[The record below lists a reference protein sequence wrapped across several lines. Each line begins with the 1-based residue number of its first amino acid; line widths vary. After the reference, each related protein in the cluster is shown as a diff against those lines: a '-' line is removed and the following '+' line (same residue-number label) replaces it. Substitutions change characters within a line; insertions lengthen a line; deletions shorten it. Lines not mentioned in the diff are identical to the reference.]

1 MSLSRFLF
9 QVQAVGAA
17 LAAERVVNFVLV
29 LVLARGLGPEGFG
42 LYATA
47 LSTAGLLEYVL
58 EMGLGPVV
66 TRRAA
71 QDPAGVR
78 PWLSK
83 VVILKGILVVAC
95 AGIVGGTISIWANH
109 PDLPIASALAVGSL
123 GLFSIGETYAAV
135 LAGTQ
140 RFGERS
146 AFLVAYRAA
155 NLAVLAVLVAAGVS
169 SVPVLLFGSIAV
181 GLLYAGAMGTRVRR
195 YARAGAVARPEGGLG
210 LVLREGIPF
219 AAGNVLGAVPLNL
232 PTVAVSLGMG
242 LSAAGE
248 FQAASKLFLAM
259 GVIPGAVGSVAFPHM
274 AAKVG
279 SSPSETWRW
288 FHQGNGLLLLV
299 GIWAGFVL
307 AVLSDPLVGILFGE
321 GYRGAGPVLMIL
333 AVGSPAFFLNHTASQ
348 ALGAVGRQGNAV
360 LGQAAGAGT
369 VIVGVLVAHSAA
381 GLAMALVAAE
391 VVRWLVFSVFIRAEA
406 GRLMPA
412 DWWMGPAAFIP
423 GVIVVLIFGWTL
435 WGALAASIPFAAAVV
450 HFSRKNFVA
459 HLGAIGE
466 TS

>member
-1 MSLSRFLF
+1 MSLSRFLL
-9 QVQAVGAA
+9 QVQAIGTA

-29 LVLARGLGPEGFG
+29 LVLARGLGSEGFG

-47 LSTAGLLEYVL
+47 LSVAGLLEYL
-58 EMGLGPVV
+58 MEMGLGPVV
-66 TRRAA
+66 TRRSA
-71 QDPAGVR
+71 QDPSMVR
-78 PWLSK
+78 LWLSK
-83 VVILKGILVVAC
+83 VVLLKGILIVAC
-95 AGIVGGTISIWANH
+95 AGIVGGTISIWADH

-135 LAGTQ
+135 LAGIQ

-146 AFLVAYRAA
+146 AFLVAYRAV
-155 NLAVLAVLVAAGVS
+155 NLAVLAAFLAAGVT
-169 SVPVLLFGSIAV
+169 SVPVLLYGSIAV
-181 GLLYAGAMGTRVRR
+181 GLAYAGWMGMRVRR
-195 YARAGAVARPEGGLG
+195 HTHAGAAVGPGGALG
-210 LVLREGIPF
+210 QVLREGIPF

-248 FQAASKLFLAM
+248 FQAASKLFLAL

-279 SSPSETWRW
+279 PSPSETWRW

-307 AVLSDPLVGILFGE
+307 AVLSDPLVGLLFGA
-321 GYRGAGPVLMIL
+321 GYRGAGPVLMTL
-333 AVGSPAFFLNHTASQ
+333 ALGSPAFFLNHTASQ

-360 LGQAAGAGT
+360 LAQAAGAG
-369 VIVGVLVAHSAA
+369 VVVVGILLVRSPVD
-381 GLAMALVAAE
+381 LALVLVAAE

-406 GRLMPA
+406 GRWVPA
-412 DWWMGPAAFIP
+412 DWWMGPAAVIP
-423 GVIVVLIFGWTL
+423 GTIAVSIFGWTL

-450 HFSRKNFVA
+450 HFSRKNLIARF
-459 HLGAIGE
+459 GPIRE